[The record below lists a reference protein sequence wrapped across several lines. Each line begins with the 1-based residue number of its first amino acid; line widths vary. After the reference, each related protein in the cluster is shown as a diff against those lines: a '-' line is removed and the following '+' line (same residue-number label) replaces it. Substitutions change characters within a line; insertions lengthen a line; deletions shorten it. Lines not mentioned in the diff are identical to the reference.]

1 MTIAQLA
8 VMVAMLRF
16 CLYFFFISSCLG
28 TTTLET
34 TETEGTEG
42 TTDTFETTGTF
53 ETFGTGS
60 TENGTEPWFSTMD
73 YNYTST
79 FEPGKNSS
87 IHHFV

>member
-1 MTIAQLA
+1 MAI
-8 VMVAMLRF
+8 MVAMLRF
-16 CLYFFFISSCLG
+16 CLHIFFILSCSG
-28 TTTLET
+28 TTTFET

-42 TTDTFETTGTF
+42 TTFETTGTF

-79 FEPGKNSS
+79 FEPGKNSTK
-87 IHHFV
+87 